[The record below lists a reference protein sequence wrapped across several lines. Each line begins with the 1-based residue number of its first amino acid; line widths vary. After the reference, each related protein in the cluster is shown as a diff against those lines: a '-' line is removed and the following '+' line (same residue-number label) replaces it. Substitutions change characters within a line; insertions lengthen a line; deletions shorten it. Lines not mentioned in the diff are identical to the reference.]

1 MIMSAGS
8 AHLDMQRQP
17 SMPAPGGLRVI
28 PTYLCT
34 CLFVTL
40 FGVTCYTLY
49 TLVLRLV
56 TLGDLVTWPLLLVRG
71 LVPLGGSTRIN
82 RTQRVLNLGIITS
95 TRIIIH
101 MRACSRSHHTRSRG
115 RRRERWG
122 RARASRSERTSAQVH
137 PFDVLAPCWH
147 SPPCRR
153 SSHLH
158 ASTREG

>member
-1 MIMSAGS
+1 MSAGS
-8 AHLDMQRQP
+8 GLSSPTRHAAAAERACRR
-17 SMPAPGGLRVI
+17 PAAYEYLLMYLLR
-28 PTYLCT
+28 

-40 FGVTCYTLY
+40 FGVTCYTLHFSV
-49 TLVLRLV
+49 TLV
-56 TLGDLVTWPLLLVRG
+56 TLGDVAFAAGPRSD
-71 LVPLGGSTRIN
+71 PLGGFTRIN

-95 TRIIIH
+95 IYIH
-101 MRACSRSHHTRSRG
+101 NYTVRACSRSHHTRSRG